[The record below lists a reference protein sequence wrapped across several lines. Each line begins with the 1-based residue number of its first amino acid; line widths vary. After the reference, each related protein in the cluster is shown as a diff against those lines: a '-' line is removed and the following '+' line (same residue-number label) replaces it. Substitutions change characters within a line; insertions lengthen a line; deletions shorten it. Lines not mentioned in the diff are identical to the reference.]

1 MPTGI
6 KPIGI
11 KALPPRPQKTR
22 TPEEQKTLEQQSGA
36 SVLTQLGLMTAFDQT
51 GSKGKGKGKGG
62 FGALTG
68 TLMALPIIG
77 GLIGTFV
84 GGSSSSSSASSTKT
98 DASETGVNQNTVVAA
113 GIVIFSSS
121 MLLCC
126 CVLLMVLLSSMQ

>member
-1 MPTGI
+1 MPVGI
-6 KPIGI
+6 KGI

-22 TPEEQKTLEQQSGA
+22 TPEEQKTLEQQTGA
-36 SVLTQLGLMTAFDQT
+36 SMLTQLGLVTAFNNAD
-51 GSKGKGKGKGG
+51 SKGKGKGG

-84 GGSSSSSSASSTKT
+84 GGSSASSASSASTKT
-98 DASETGVNQNTVVAA
+98 DAAATAVNQSTVVAA